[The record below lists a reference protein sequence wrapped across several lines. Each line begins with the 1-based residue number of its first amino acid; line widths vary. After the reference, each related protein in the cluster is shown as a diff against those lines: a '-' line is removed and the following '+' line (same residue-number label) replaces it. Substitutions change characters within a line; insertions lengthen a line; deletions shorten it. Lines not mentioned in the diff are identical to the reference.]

1 MKILS
6 IIIPVYNEK
15 DTILAVLK
23 RIGAIDI
30 GLDKQI
36 IIIDDGS
43 TDGSQEILDNV
54 SRKYKVILKKQNE
67 GKGAA
72 VKEGLL
78 ASTGDYVLIQDAD
91 LEYNPADY
99 SALLSP
105 LLEDLADVVYGSRF
119 VGGQPHR
126 VLYFWH
132 YVGNKFITTLSNMFT
147 NLNLTD
153 METGYKAFN
162 RSVVDAIKN
171 KVCAKRFG
179 IEPEITA
186 LVANLNFRIYEVGI
200 SYQGRSYEQGKK
212 ITARDGFAAIYY
224 ILKHG
229 LFR

>member
-99 SALLSP
+99 STLLSP